1 MATSLLRLGR
11 LGSIKGVLREGW
23 GTPRTSFIAALCT
36 KTDVP
41 PKTAKKA
48 KASTDER
55 ASLLAYKPTVAF
67 PSKLSATGFLSKDV
81 ALGESEITEAV
92 STAAASETTAGCLD
106 ADRAAEEAKI
116 TEVPPTN
123 EVSTKSKGSK
133 ASDVEAKVQKDQD
146 DSSSSSS
153 SSSDSDSDS
162 DSDDEKPKTE
172 MPEIGKK
179 AAEEKKAPGLKT
191 EHVEKKAPALTT
203 EHVEK
208 KAPALTTEHVEKK
221 APGLTTEHVEK
232 KAPGLTTE
240 HVEKKAPALTTE
252 HVEKKAPGLTTE
264 HVEKKA
270 PGLTTEHVE
279 KKAPGLTTEHV
290 EKKALPE
297 SASFGEAQEKAK
309 TVTKAKPE
317 EVPAPSVKPDGSD
330 ETLIDPAPMVS
341 SSTTELIPEMSSE
354 YIKADTTD
362 TIVDNATDVKIAAV
376 EEIVVEK
383 EPEVKAE
390 DAVKVAAEVVPE
402 VPTEASLAEVVKTA
416 VEASHGGVSEAS
428 GDVAAKPEDASSKA
442 EAGTPA
448 PPSEELVDP
457 APVAADAVE
466 ARAETTVVETPE
478 EKAPEKAPEPE
489 PEPEPEPFDN
499 STYKN
504 LQHHQYNIY
513 TFSDMDVELS
523 KYRLPQPSAGRR

>member
-172 MPEIGKK
+172 MPETGKK

-191 EHVEKKAPALTT
+191 EHVEKKAP
-203 EHVEK
+203 
-208 KAPALTTEHVEKK
+208 
-221 APGLTTEHVEK
+221 GLTTEHVEK
-232 KAPGLTTE
+232 KAPG
-240 HVEKKAPALTTE
+240 LTTE

-317 EVPAPSVKPDGSD
+317 EVPAPSVKPDVSD

-341 SSTTELIPEMSSE
+341 SSTTELIPEMPSE

-362 TIVDNATDVKIAAV
+362 TIVDNAKDVKTAAV

-402 VPTEASLAEVVKTA
+402 VPTEASLPEVVKTA

-448 PPSEELVDP
+448 PPSEELLDP

-478 EKAPEKAPEPE
+478 EKAPEKA

>member
-11 LGSIKGVLREGW
+11 LGSVKGLLREGW
-23 GTPRTSFIAALCT
+23 GTPSTSFVAALCT

-67 PSKLSATGFLSKDV
+67 PSKLSATGFLPKDV
-81 ALGESEITEAV
+81 ALDESEPTEAV
-92 STAAASETTAGCLD
+92 STAAASETTAGGPA
-106 ADRAAEEAKI
+106 ADTAAAEVAVEEAKI

-133 ASDVEAKVQKDQD
+133 ASDVEAEVQKDQNS
-146 DSSSSSS
+146 SSSSSS

-162 DSDDEKPKTE
+162 DSDDEKTKTE
-172 MPEIGKK
+172 TPETLQSGEK
-179 AAEEKKAPGLKT
+179 AAEEKKAPGL
-191 EHVEKKAPALTT
+191 TT
-203 EHVEK
+203 KQVD
-208 KAPALTTEHVEKK
+208 
-221 APGLTTEHVEK
+221 
-232 KAPGLTTE
+232 
-240 HVEKKAPALTTE
+240 
-252 HVEKKAPGLTTE
+252 
-264 HVEKKA
+264 
-270 PGLTTEHVE
+270 
-279 KKAPGLTTEHV
+279 
-290 EKKALPE
+290 KKALPD
-297 SASFGEAQEKAK
+297 SASFGEAQESAK

-317 EVPAPSVKPDGSD
+317 EVAAPSAKPDGSD
-330 ETLIDPAPMVS
+330 ETLIDPAPIVS
-341 SSTTELIPEMSSE
+341 SSTTESIPEMSSE

-362 TIVDNATDVKIAAV
+362 KIVDTAIDVKMAPV

-383 EPEVKAE
+383 EPEIKAE

-402 VPTEASLAEVVKTA
+402 VPTEASPEEVVKTA
-416 VEASHGGVSEAS
+416 VEASPGVASEAS
-428 GDVAAKPEDASSKA
+428 GDAAAKPEPKA

-448 PPSEELVDP
+448 APSEELVDP
-457 APVAADAVE
+457 APVAVDAVE
-466 ARAETTVVETPE
+466 ARAETNVVETPE

-489 PEPEPEPFDN
+489 PEPEPFDN
-499 STYKN
+499 TTYKN
-504 LQHHQYNIY
+504 LQHHQYNMF